1 MESTSQPTEAIEEPK
16 VQESST
22 QAPTEEAKDTDLTP
36 GMNPFKYDYWTLKEK
51 EFFKGTEK
59 PDTAPK
65 KLGEIQ
71 PGNEPIRQPITNAP
85 APWNKVGT
93 WETKT
98 LTVANL
104 EEFLKEKIFSV
115 PYIDKDSNQEL
126 KITKISKLGG
136 EMSVVNN
143 RGKSKLGYSLQMDV
157 EIERNKKYIT
167 VLYSDFND
175 YGEHDYQ
182 LSIGTMSH
190 SAADEHLEE
199 VGRQLKEWIQ
209 EYANLSAKNK

>member
-1 MESTSQPTEAIEEPK
+1 MENTETQPQPQVEATTVEG
-16 VQESST
+16 SSGKENT
-22 QAPTEEAKDTDLTP
+22 GLDPSMTP
-36 GMNPFKYDYWTLKEK
+36 GVNPFKYDYWTLKEK
-51 EFFKGTEK
+51 EFFKGTDK

-65 KLGEIQ
+65 KLAEVQ
-71 PGNEPIRQPITNAP
+71 PGEPIISKPTPNGTAV
-85 APWNKVGT
+85 WNKVGT

-104 EEFLKEKIFSV
+104 EEFLKEKIFTA

-157 EIERNKKYIT
+157 EMEKSKKYIT
-167 VLYSDFND
+167 ILYSDFND

-190 SAADEHLEE
+190 STAEDNLEV
-199 VGRQLKEWIQ
+199 VGKQLKEWIQ
-209 EYANLSAKNK
+209 EYANAVSTGSK